1 MLRDRQDINY
11 SIISCVCFSL
21 RLCGSVRDIF
31 GFGRRPDCELAARS
45 TKRLLALLLLLA
57 FMSDP
62 LCAAQPNIILFL
74 ADDMGMGDTSAYQ
87 DWSGNAD
94 RDQLHTPALERLANR
109 GIRFTDAH
117 SPSSRCSP
125 SRYALLTGRYCWR
138 THLKHWVLF
147 GVQVD
152 PLIERERVTLPEFL
166 QDAAYRTGMVGKWHL
181 GLKYH
186 NRDGG
191 IAEGWEDADLTKPIA
206 DGPLDHGFDFYYGI
220 SRSHGTSGPDGE
232 KGKDPKQSRGPG
244 WIHNRKIVGATGTG
258 KALDGSYRLDRVG
271 DVLDEQA
278 FAFLERANK
287 EAKPFFL
294 YFASPANHAPYTPSV
309 KLGKRAIAAASRN
322 VDGSLTHQKRL
333 DFIYQ
338 NDVHIARLLDHLKTT
353 ADPRR
358 PGKALIANTLFIFTS
373 DNGSENGNKQFTG
386 PLRSNKGS
394 TYDGGHRVPFIA
406 SWPAG
411 GVGDGNA
418 ETPGDTSERL
428 LSLTDMFATIAEILA
443 KPLPPLKGNAYGAE
457 DSVSQLAALRGKA
470 FRPRIPI
477 FPNDHKEA
485 SKRKADK
492 RAWVAVRSN
501 AAPLPGKWK
510 LFLDHHFAFDQELN
524 PKELYKIDDDP
535 MEATNL
541 LNHPPCQ
548 TVIDFLLKQASLAAG
563 DDGSTRHLQQ

>member
-1 MLRDRQDINY
+1 
-11 SIISCVCFSL
+11 
-21 RLCGSVRDIF
+21 
-31 GFGRRPDCELAARS
+31 
-45 TKRLLALLLLLA
+45 
-57 FMSDP
+57 MSDP

-206 DGPLDHGFDFYYGI
+206 DGPLDHGFDFYYGM

-258 KALDGSYRLDRVG
+258 KTFLACALAHKACLKGYSVRYERLSRLLESLHIARADGTYPKRVAALAKTDVLLIDDFGLSPIVGSGRNDLLDILEDRNDVRSTTVTSQLPVNEWHAAIGDDTLADAILDRV
-271 DVLDEQA
+271 
-278 FAFLERANK
+278 
-287 EAKPFFL
+287 
-294 YFASPANHAPYTPSV
+294 
-309 KLGKRAIAAASRN
+309 
-322 VDGSLTHQKRL
+322 
-333 DFIYQ
+333 
-338 NDVHIARLLDHLKTT
+338 VH
-353 ADPRR
+353 
-358 PGKALIANTLFIFTS
+358 NS
-373 DNGSENGNKQFTG
+373 
-386 PLRSNKGS
+386 
-394 TYDGGHRVPFIA
+394 HRI
-406 SWPAG
+406 
-411 GVGDGNA
+411 
-418 ETPGDTSERL
+418 T
-428 LSLTDMFATIAEILA
+428 
-443 KPLPPLKGNAYGAE
+443 LKG
-457 DSVSQLAALRGKA
+457 DSMRK
-470 FRPRIPI
+470 
-477 FPNDHKEA
+477 
-485 SKRKADK
+485 KRT
-492 RAWVAVRSN
+492 
-501 AAPLPGKWK
+501 
-510 LFLDHHFAFDQELN
+510 
-524 PKELYKIDDDP
+524 PKIESSHP
-535 MEATNL
+535 AT
-541 LNHPPCQ
+541 
-548 TVIDFLLKQASLAAG
+548 
-563 DDGSTRHLQQ
+563 